1 MKLECGIFYFLFKI
15 IKYFEVL
22 NFMDYF
28 KVYICLKII
37 WLGEVN
43 LYLKL
48 KVNIGNVCFEFCWIG

>member
-1 MKLECGIFYFLFKI
+1 MKLECGNFYFLFKI

-37 WLGEVN
+37 
-43 LYLKL
+43 
-48 KVNIGNVCFEFCWIG
+48 